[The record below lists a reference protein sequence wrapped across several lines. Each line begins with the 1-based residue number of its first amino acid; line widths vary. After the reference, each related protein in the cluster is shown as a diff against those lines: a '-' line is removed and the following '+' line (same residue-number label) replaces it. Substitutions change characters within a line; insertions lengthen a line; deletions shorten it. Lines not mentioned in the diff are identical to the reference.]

1 MTPALLIMA
10 AGLGSR
16 FGGIKQ
22 IEHVGPH
29 GEILMDYSI
38 YDAVRSGFK
47 KLIFVIKED
56 IYEDVK
62 ELSSGVISMLEKQG
76 YGPLEIC
83 FAVQSFDDVPEFYTV
98 PTERTKPLGTVHAVL
113 AARDHIREPFLVVN
127 ADDYYGPEAYR
138 SMYESVISLP
148 ENEASMAGYSL
159 GVTLSPTGGVTR
171 GICAV
176 DSEGYLES
184 VTETYDIRVDGDKIV
199 SRNGGELTAD
209 LPVSMNV
216 WGMRSDI
223 IPFMQEYF
231 ELHLKNLTE
240 ENKLTKECLLPE
252 FVDWMIKNHSL
263 KVKAVQSGA
272 AWLGL
277 TCRADVPPVE
287 AALLKL
293 SSEGNYPPLC

>member
-16 FGGIKQ
+16 FGGVKQ

-62 ELSSGVISMLEKQG
+62 ALSSGVIAMLEKQG
-76 YGPLEIC
+76 YGPIEVC
-83 FAVQSFDDVPEFYTV
+83 FAVQRFEDVPSFYTV
-98 PTERTKPLGTVHAVL
+98 PRERTKPLGTVHAVL
-113 AARDHIREPFLVVN
+113 AAREHIKEPFLVVN
-127 ADDYYGPEAYR
+127 ADDYYGPEAY
-138 SMYESVISLP
+138 SAMYKSVIALGES
-148 ENEASMAGYSL
+148 EASMAGYRL

-171 GICAV
+171 GICSV
-176 DSEGYLES
+176 DRDGCLES
-184 VTETYDIRVDGDKIV
+184 VTETYDIHLEGDKIISRGGYELDENV
-199 SRNGGELTAD
+199 S
-209 LPVSMNV
+209 VSMNV
-216 WGMRSDI
+216 WGMRADI
-223 IPFMQEYF
+223 IPRMQEYF
-231 ELHLKNLTE
+231 ELHLKAL
-240 ENKLTKECLLPE
+240 NKDNELTKECLLPE
-252 FVDWMIKNHSL
+252 FVDWMIKNHAL

-277 TCRADVPPVE
+277 TCRADVPPAA

-293 SSEGNYPPLC
+293 SEEGNYPPLC

>member
-16 FGGIKQ
+16 FGGVKQ

-62 ELSSGVISMLEKQG
+62 QLSSGVIAMLEKQG
-76 YGPLEIC
+76 YGPLEVC
-83 FAVQSFDDVPEFYTV
+83 FAVQRFEDVPEFYTV
-98 PTERTKPLGTVHAVL
+98 PELRTKPLGTVHAVL
-113 AARDHIREPFLVVN
+113 AAREHIKEPFLVVN
-127 ADDYYGPEAYR
+127 ADDYYGPEAYKA
-138 SMYESVISLP
+138 MYESVIALP

-184 VTETYDIRVDGDKIV
+184 VTETYDIRYEGDKIV
-199 SRNGGELTAD
+199 SRNGGELTEE

-216 WGMRSDI
+216 WGMRADI
-223 IPFMQEYF
+223 VPYMQEYF

-240 ENKLTKECLLPE
+240 ENELTKECLLPE
-252 FVDWMIKNHSL
+252 FVDWMLKNYPF

-287 AALLKL
+287 AALKKL
-293 SSEGNYPPLC
+293 SEDGDYPPLC